1 MPLGAGAIINH
12 DGLAGRRTM
21 VAGLGGIVALL
32 VLALA
37 LTFTVLEIKS
47 GLRAYVTAESLWSTG
62 KQDAVHF
69 LHRYASSGEQRFLER
84 AIKGI
89 AGPMG
94 YRQARLSLQQ
104 DNPDIEA
111 ARRGF
116 ARGGSHSEDIPKLI
130 ALFRYFANVS
140 YFEDAVAIW
149 VESDDDIHE
158 LNQLIQSVKVGELSP
173 ERLQA
178 QRERIDAINDNL
190 RNLAQAF
197 SDTLGATDRSLSLV
211 LFLAVGL
218 VFLMAALIAMKLFW
232 SAARRLTL
240 SEKELRATLDNAGVG
255 MALVDCHGV
264 VRSVNGQLCDIVEQT
279 QSELTDS
286 LLGSI
291 PGAAGQAIDLNT
303 LNSAF
308 ARGQN
313 RVTLERS
320 HARKDGQT
328 TWLRFKFSIVG
339 DDPDHPDYYI
349 MVVEDA
355 SEEHSRVERLS
366 HEATHDPLT
375 GLSNRREFIR
385 RLETCLF
392 SVKTEQARHVLCFVD
407 LDKFKEVNDSCGH
420 RAGDAM
426 LVGLCGVLRSTLRDG
441 DTLARLGGDEFG
453 IILSHCPLNVATRI
467 AEQLRTAVEGWEF
480 QWQERSFQV
489 TASIGIMEL
498 REEQETQQAADV
510 LDAADHACYQAKHGG
525 RNCVHVVSPLI

>member
-1 MPLGAGAIINH
+1 
-12 DGLAGRRTM
+12 M
-21 VAGLGGIVALL
+21 VAGLGGIVVLL

-37 LTFTVLEIKS
+37 LTFGVLEIKS

-62 KQDAVHF
+62 KQEAVHF

-94 YRQARLSLQQ
+94 YRQARLGLQQ
-104 DNPDIEA
+104 DNPDIKA

-116 ARGGSHSEDIPKLI
+116 AQGGSHAEDVPKLI
-130 ALFRYFANVS
+130 TLFRYFSNVS
-140 YFEDAVAIW
+140 YFEEAVAIW
-149 VESDDDIHE
+149 VRSDDDILE
-158 LNQLIQSVKVGELSP
+158 LNQLIQSVEQGELSP

-190 RNLAQAF
+190 RDLAQAF
-197 SDTLGATDRSLSLV
+197 SETLGSTDRSLSLV
-211 LFLAVGL
+211 LFFSVSL
-218 VFLMAALIAMKLFW
+218 VFLLATLVAMKLFW

-255 MALVDCHGV
+255 MALVDRYGM
-264 VRSVNGQLCDIVEQT
+264 VRSVNSQLCEIVEQT
-279 QSELTDS
+279 QSELTDNP
-286 LLGSI
+286 LDCI
-291 PGAAGQAIDLNT
+291 PGADSQAIDLNT
-303 LNSAF
+303 LNGAF

-320 HARKDGQT
+320 HTRKDGQT
-328 TWLRFKFSIVG
+328 AWLRFKFSIVG
-339 DDPDHPDYYI
+339 DDPEHPNYYI

-355 SEEHSRVERLS
+355 SEEHLRVERLS

-385 RLETCLF
+385 RLESCLL
-392 SVKTEQARHVLCFVD
+392 SLKTEQARHVLCFVD
-407 LDKFKEVNDSCGH
+407 LDKFKEVNDSSGH

-426 LVGLCGVLRSTLRDG
+426 LVGLSGVLRSTLRDG

-453 IILSHCPLNVATRI
+453 IILSHCPLDVAKRI
-467 AEQLRTAVEGWEF
+467 AEQIRNAVESWEF
-480 QWQERSFQV
+480 QWEERCFQV

-498 REEQETQQAADV
+498 KEEREAQQAADV
-510 LDAADHACYQAKHGG
+510 LDAADHGCYQAKHTG
-525 RNCVHVVSPLI
+525 RNRVYVVSPLIQKWGSQSS

>member
-1 MPLGAGAIINH
+1 
-12 DGLAGRRTM
+12 
-21 VAGLGGIVALL
+21 
-32 VLALA
+32 
-37 LTFTVLEIKS
+37 
-47 GLRAYVTAESLWSTG
+47 
-62 KQDAVHF
+62 
-69 LHRYASSGEQRFLER
+69 
-84 AIKGI
+84 
-89 AGPMG
+89 
-94 YRQARLSLQQ
+94 
-104 DNPDIEA
+104 
-111 ARRGF
+111 
-116 ARGGSHSEDIPKLI
+116 
-130 ALFRYFANVS
+130 
-140 YFEDAVAIW
+140 
-149 VESDDDIHE
+149 
-158 LNQLIQSVKVGELSP
+158 
-173 ERLQA
+173 
-178 QRERIDAINDNL
+178 
-190 RNLAQAF
+190 
-197 SDTLGATDRSLSLV
+197 
-211 LFLAVGL
+211 
-218 VFLMAALIAMKLFW
+218 
-232 SAARRLTL
+232 
-240 SEKELRATLDNAGVG
+240 
-255 MALVDCHGV
+255 
-264 VRSVNGQLCDIVEQT
+264 
-279 QSELTDS
+279 
-286 LLGSI
+286 
-291 PGAAGQAIDLNT
+291 
-303 LNSAF
+303 
-308 ARGQN
+308 
-313 RVTLERS
+313 
-320 HARKDGQT
+320 
-328 TWLRFKFSIVG
+328 LRFKFSIVG

-498 REEQETQQAADV
+498 REEQEAQQAADV